1 MHCHFKH
8 NGYVA
13 FSVRNSVRSAS
24 KRMCNRKWE
33 VRVGPETQGCPTC
46 FCLSLQRERE
56 REWLKVCQVW
66 TEWETGS
73 RYEEFCPNKH
83 QSSPA
88 AEISMV
94 TGMFSLI
101 IAKAEHWVY
110 LHIAILTDGCQIH
123 VPQTHT
129 CSIPHVT
136 VTEET
141 CDHQRQSLSFPQ
153 KAFRVQEKNV
163 WEYNSAPQCLANNI
177 FHVLWAEMTGTMFDK
192 QISCMFWLNVNGRD
206 CEVLSL
212 QQICE
217 PKGEKFRSVSLC

>member
-1 MHCHFKH
+1 MQCHFKH
-8 NGYVA
+8 NRYVA
-13 FSVRNSVRSAS
+13 FSVRNFLECQQAYVQQ
-24 KRMCNRKWE
+24 E
-33 VRVGPETQGCPTC
+33 VRGEGGSKAALPA
-46 FCLSLQRERE
+46 FACLCRERE

-83 QSSPA
+83 PSSPA

-101 IAKAEHWVY
+101 IAKAKHWVY
-110 LHIAILTDGCQIH
+110 LHIGILTDGCQIH
-123 VPQTHT
+123 IPQTHT
-129 CSIPHVT
+129 CAIPHVT

-141 CDHQRQSLSFPQ
+141 CDNQMQSLSFPQ

-177 FHVLWAEMTGTMFDK
+177 FHVLWAEMKGTMFDK

-212 QQICE
+212 QHICE
-217 PKGEKFRSVSLC
+217 PKGEKFRSVSFC